1 MKILLRSALIS
12 LAALALSTTALAIDP
27 PGYTAPF
34 AATVETLNMP
44 LLAMFRAAP
53 GWGAALRADPALAA
67 LAAERAAR
75 VNAAPACPAKPGCL
89 ADAWSWTAPDI
100 AKVDTAL
107 RRIAAKPGMAQALV
121 TAHMRPSGR
130 FARHAG
136 LADADM
142 LAAAWADTAAG
153 LNNIIAVYAKGDAPR
168 YPLIDA
174 AIFDAKDA
182 RFAVVLGAHGQVTAA
197 GAREGDLLFD
207 SVARYA
213 AGLLRMNE
221 RTDAAA
227 YRPLL
232 AGENAAAVALAARTR
247 WADYKYPALLVF
259 GHGPE
264 DTQSRTGVMGH
275 IRMARVADLF
285 AAGLAPFIVV
295 SGGNVHPNR
304 TPFNEATEMKRLLTE
319 QHGIPAEHILIE
331 PHARHTTTNLRNN
344 ARLLFAAGFPTERPS
359 LIVTDPMTALYIGS
373 PELIARAVKETGV
386 SPGRVAAADTP
397 FAFTFLP
404 DRAAFHVEPLDPLDP

>member
-1 MKILLRSALIS
+1 MKMLSRAILMSIPAILPGT
-12 LAALALSTTALAIDP
+12 AARAIDP

-34 AATVETLNMP
+34 AATVETRNLP
-44 LLAMFRAAP
+44 LLALLRAAP
-53 GWGAALRADPALAA
+53 GWAPVLRADPALAA
-67 LAAERAAR
+67 LASDRTAR
-75 VNAAPACPAKPGCL
+75 IRTASACTTKPACL
-89 ADAWSWTAPDI
+89 ADAWSFTASDI
-100 AKVDTAL
+100 ATVDAAL
-107 RRIAAKPGMAQALV
+107 RRIVARPGLAATLV
-121 TAHMRPSGR
+121 TAHMHPSGR
-130 FARHAG
+130 FARHAA

-153 LNNIIAVYAKGDAPR
+153 LNNIIAVYAKGVAPR
-168 YPLIDA
+168 YALIDA
-174 AIFDAKDA
+174 AIFDVKDA
-182 RFAVVLGAHGQVTAA
+182 RFAAVLGAHAQVTAE
-197 GAREGDLLFD
+197 GARPDDLVFD
-207 SVARYA
+207 GAARYA

-227 YRPLL
+227 YLPLL

-264 DTQSRTGVMGH
+264 DARSRTGVMGH

-285 AAGLAPFIVV
+285 AAGLAPFIIV
-295 SGGNVHPNR
+295 SGGNVHPAR
-304 TPFNEATEMKRLLTE
+304 TPFNEAIEMKRLLTE
-319 QHGIPAEHILIE
+319 QHGIPAERILIE

-386 SPGRVAAADTP
+386 SPGRVAASDTP

-404 DRAAFHVEPLDPLDP
+404 DRAAFHAEPLDPLDP